1 MLAWWAVFSA
11 LSVLT
16 HYFAV
21 FTIAPEALVLLL
33 LLPELRRRVI
43 AAIGGVLVV
52 CAALV
57 PLAVHQASLGHD
69 VWISSISFGTRL
81 SYLVKQFVF
90 GYHGSSAAILS
101 VLVLGTL
108 GAFALVAGRA
118 LWRAPDPR
126 WRLPLWI
133 GVATIGVPIAA
144 KVFGSDFFFPRNVIA
159 SWVPLAVAGAAA
171 VVVPRIG
178 PLVVAAMCAVFV
190 MMVIVIDVTPKLQR
204 SDWRDAAKALGP
216 TAHARV
222 VLGGDTGANP
232 LTY

>member
-1 MLAWWAVFSA
+1 MVWYSQEARAYGLLILTSAVALGFFAETLRRRGPRMLAWWAVFSA

-21 FTIAPEALVLLL
+21 FTIAPEALALLL

-118 LWRAPDPR
+118 LWRAPNPR

-133 GVATIGVPIAA
+133 GVATM
-144 KVFGSDFFFPRNVIA
+144 
-159 SWVPLAVAGAAA
+159 
-171 VVVPRIG
+171 
-178 PLVVAAMCAVFV
+178 VVA
-190 MMVIVIDVTPKLQR
+190 R
-204 SDWRDAAKALGP
+204 
-216 TAHARV
+216 
-222 VLGGDTGANP
+222 
-232 LTY
+232 